1 VIRRRA
7 GADRLTV
14 GMNKTIFTWLSV
26 FLLIS
31 LVFVVSMPAISS
43 DSKTSSG
50 SVAVLPT
57 DFGSG
62 AQDAGI
68 TVAHDDYSG
77 RQWAIPKI
85 MAPEAWKVTAGKPDI
100 VIAVLDTGIDKK
112 QKDLAGKVTAEVNFT
127 DSPTTDDVYGHGT
140 HVAGIIAAWA
150 GSGAG
155 VDGLAP
161 NCRLMNVKVADD
173 QGRFDSSVV
182 AKGINWAVDHG
193 ANVINMSLVSTE
205 PSPALERA
213 IDYAWDKGV
222 VVVAAAGNLVG
233 NKLVYPAYYSNCI
246 AVAATD
252 SNDCVASWSS
262 KGGWVDVAAPGVDI
276 YSTLPENKYGY
287 KSGTSM
293 AAAHVSGLAGLL
305 FTLESDRNGNGLVND
320 EVRAAIE
327 NGCDGLNIASVKG
340 RINAYYAVTSALTSK

>member
-1 VIRRRA
+1 MTRTKFICLA
-7 GADRLTV
+7 L
-14 GMNKTIFTWLSV
+14 

-31 LVFVVSMPAISS
+31 LIAILLMPAIHNTS
-43 DSKTSSG
+43 DTLSG
-50 SVAVLPT
+50 SVAVLHSELESST
-57 DFGSG
+57 HGEGVTAS
-62 AQDAGI
+62 
-68 TVAHDDYSG
+68 TSDYSG

-85 MAPEAWKVTAGKPDI
+85 MAPEAWKLTAGKPSI

-112 QKDLAGKVTAEVNFT
+112 QKDLVGKVTAEVNFT
-127 DSPTTDDVYGHGT
+127 NSPTTDDIYGHGT

-150 GSGAG
+150 GTGTG

-161 NCRLMNVKVADD
+161 DCRLMNVKVADD
-173 QGRFDSSVV
+173 QGRFDSSVA

-205 PSPALERA
+205 PSAALERA
-213 IDYAWDKGV
+213 IDYAWSNGV
-222 VVVAAAGNLVG
+222 VIVAAAGNLVG
-233 NKLVYPAYYSNCI
+233 NKIVYPAYYSNCI

-262 KGGWVDVAAPGVDI
+262 QGSWVDVAAPGVDI
-276 YSTLPENKYGY
+276 YSTLPENEYGY

-293 AAAHVSGLAGLL
+293 AAAYVSGLAGLL
-305 FTLESDRNGNGLVND
+305 FTLESDKDGDGMIND

-340 RINAYYAVTSALTSK
+340 RINAYHAVASALTSK